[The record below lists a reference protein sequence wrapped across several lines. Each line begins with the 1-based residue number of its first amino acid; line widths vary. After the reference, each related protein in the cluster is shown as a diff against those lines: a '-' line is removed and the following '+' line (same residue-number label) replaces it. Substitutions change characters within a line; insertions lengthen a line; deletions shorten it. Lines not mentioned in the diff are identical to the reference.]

1 MKTIIAALALL
12 AAVPAFAAE
21 GDSCPIS
28 KGVMNTS
35 FVGIINDGTRDILAS
50 DRVFNLRVPAALPIK
65 FSGGLKKLGT
75 QQVLKFTTSVQDA
88 NGYCIATSLSAQ
100 PLVVKTTTTSGN
112 KVRGGD
118 GR

>member
-1 MKTIIAALALL
+1 MKTIIAALALS

-35 FVGIINDGTRDILAS
+35 FVGIINDGSRDVLAS
-50 DRVFNLRVPAALPIK
+50 DRVFNLRVPRVLTIK
-65 FSGGLKKLGT
+65 FSGGAKKLST

-100 PLVVKTTTTSGN
+100 PLVVRTATNSRN
-112 KVRGGD
+112 KLRGGD